1 MKEWDFDEIYKA
13 LDLMRKDFRGTRKV
27 WNKKGRF
34 KGDKKSR
41 KYILFLKA
49 KNEASDLDEVIEK
62 CIALVEDHFYF
73 IIQPAYEFVQECVKN
88 NEKCKDDCSTWR
100 CIVEEREYMVMLIH
114 MSYELLNKFC
124 IETFGGHYWN
134 DPSDY
139 GPDVDFAAM
148 PELPSVLKATDSKSM
163 IARMSWLVD
172 NFYKDGNAR
181 LYLKTRLKAAKD
193 AKDAEEQTAE
203 YACVSAVSAK

>member
-1 MKEWDFDEIYKA
+1 MEKWDFDEIYKA
-13 LDLMRKDFRGTRKV
+13 LDLMRKDLRGTRKV

-34 KGDKKSR
+34 KGNKKSR

-100 CIVEEREYMVMLIH
+100 CIVEEREYMTMLIH

-163 IARMSWLVD
+163 IARLSWLVD

-193 AKDAEEQTAE
+193 AEEQTAE
-203 YACVSAVSAK
+203 YACVNAVSAK

>member
-1 MKEWDFDEIYKA
+1 MEKWDFDEIYKA
-13 LDLMRKDFRGTRKV
+13 LDLMRKDLRGTRKV

-34 KGDKKSR
+34 KGNKKSR

-88 NEKCKDDCSTWR
+88 NEKCKDNCSTWR

-114 MSYELLNKFC
+114 MSYELINTYC

-163 IARMSWLVD
+163 IARLSWLVD

-193 AKDAEEQTAE
+193 AEEQTAE

>member
-1 MKEWDFDEIYKA
+1 MEKWDFDEIYKA
-13 LDLMRKDFRGTRKV
+13 LDLMRKDMRGTRKV

-34 KGDKKSR
+34 KGNKKSR

-114 MSYELLNKFC
+114 MSYELINTYC
-124 IETFGGHYWN
+124 IETFRGHYWN

-148 PELPSVLKATDSKSM
+148 PELPSVLKATDCKSM
-163 IARMSWLVD
+163 IARLSWLVD

-193 AKDAEEQTAE
+193 AEEQTAE
-203 YACVSAVSAK
+203 YACVNAVSAK